1 MKLYS
6 MCSILNYIFSCHLVL
21 GGPVTTS
28 SKSSNTGIIAGAAA
42 GGAALL
48 VLVLV
53 LLFYALHWKKKS
65 VKATRKNNPF
75 GMIIV

>member
-1 MKLYS
+1 M
-6 MCSILNYIFSCHLVL
+6 
-21 GGPVTTS
+21 TTS

-53 LLFYALHWKKKS
+53 LFVYALHRKNKS
-65 VKATRKNNPF
+65 VRATGKNNPF
-75 GMIIV
+75 GMIIVYLDHALLLSIIVELGLFKCFIS